1 MLKVAIN
8 GYGTIGKRVADAISL
23 QDDMQVVGIVKA
35 HPDYMAKIASKK
47 YKIYAPDEKSLKN
60 FEGSD
65 IKVEGTLVNLLD
77 EVEAVVDAT
86 PDDVG
91 KLNKP
96 VYEKFKKRAIFQ
108 GGEDHEL
115 TNLSF
120 NAYANYDE
128 AWGKDY
134 VRVVSC
140 NTTALI
146 RTLFPL
152 TSYGKISVRATLV
165 RRATDPNDH
174 KKGPINSIEPDLKIP
189 SHHGPD
195 VATVIH
201 GLDILTMAVK
211 VPTTLMH
218 VHSVNVKFDKEVKKD
233 DLIENWKKYKRIMF
247 VNGKDE
253 IKSTGQIME
262 VARETSRLRGD
273 LYEIVLWK
281 DAVAIKGNELFY
293 YQAVHQE
300 SDVVPENIDALRS
313 MFQLMDRDSSIEKT
327 DRKLRIGE
335 LAYAR

>member
-1 MLKVAIN
+1 MN
-8 GYGTIGKRVADAISL
+8 GYGTIGKRVADAINV
-23 QDDMQVVGIVKA
+23 QDDIKVAGVVKT
-35 HPDYMAKIASKK
+35 HPDYMARIAANK
-47 YKIYAPDEKSLKN
+47 YKLYVPSQKDLKN
-60 FEGSD
+60 FENSD
-65 IKVEGTLVNLLD
+65 IKIEGVLENLLD
-77 EVEAVVDAT
+77 EVELVVDAT

-96 VYEKFKKRAIFQ
+96 IYEKYKKKAIFQ

-120 NAYANYDE
+120 NAYANYNE

-140 NTTALI
+140 NTTGLI
-146 RTLFPL
+146 RTIFPL
-152 TSYGKISVRATLV
+152 TSYGKISVRATLI

-174 KKGPINSIEPDLKIP
+174 KKGPINSLEPDLKIP

-201 GLDILTMAVK
+201 NLDILTMAVK
-211 VPTTLMH
+211 APTTLMH
-218 VHSVNVKFDKEVKKD
+218 IHSVNVKFEKEIKKD
-233 DLIENWKKYKRIMF
+233 DIVSSWKNYKRIMF
-247 VNGKDE
+247 VTGKDE

-262 VARETSRLRGD
+262 VARETGRSRGD

-281 DAVAIKGNELFY
+281 DAIATKNNELFY

-300 SDVVPENIDALRS
+300 SDVVPENVDAIRS
-313 MFQLMDRDSSIEKT
+313 MFQLKEQWSSIEET
-327 DRKLRIGE
+327 DRKLRIGD